1 VSVRTKSRHGFVEM
15 LRVRQSFGQA
25 QRAPEIFCGSPSVM
39 RRGSGASSGAGDAL
53 DSWFR
58 GSACQ
63 PPKLLPCRHR
73 NAQRHPLLRCCCAL
87 SPSFINAL
95 IASVRY
101 QNPRRAAQ
109 TDLHR
114 GLSAAHFA
122 TSPAPAEPIVPR
134 LEACSSANHGTSSV
148 EVIVI
153 YSQPLPVHRGPLPLQ
168 RPQL

>member
-1 VSVRTKSRHGFVEM
+1 ME
-15 LRVRQSFGQA
+15 LL
-25 QRAPEIFCGSPSVM
+25 
-39 RRGSGASSGAGDAL
+39 SGAGDAL
-53 DSWFR
+53 DLGFGAVLASLP
-58 GSACQ
+58 SAC
-63 PPKLLPCRHR
+63 PAVITTRR
-73 NAQRHPLLRCCCAL
+73 DTRRCCAL

-114 GLSAAHFA
+114 GLIAAHIA
-122 TSPAPAEPIVPR
+122 TLPAPAEPIAPR
-134 LEACSSANHGTSSV
+134 LEACRSANHGTISV

-153 YSQPLPVHRGPLPLQ
+153 YCQPLPVHRGPLPLQ